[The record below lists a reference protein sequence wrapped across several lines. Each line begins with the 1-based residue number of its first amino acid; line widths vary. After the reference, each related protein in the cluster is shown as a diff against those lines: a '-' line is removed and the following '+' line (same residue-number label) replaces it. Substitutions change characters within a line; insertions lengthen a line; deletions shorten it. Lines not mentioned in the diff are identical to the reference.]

1 MAQAKKQIQVTA
13 QWLGRRRFE
22 SKGPSGYPLVMDSN
36 TENGGDGSGNSPLE
50 LVIMGLIGCMGIGV
64 TKLLEK
70 MRQSLEALEI
80 TADGIRADEIPHG
93 VTEVHL
99 TFNAKGEVAASRIWQ
114 AIKLEVDQYCPVV
127 ASLKA
132 TIIPHVVL
140 NGVETAQP
148 ADSSE
153 SDPS

>member
-1 MAQAKKQIQVTA
+1 MAQAKNQIQVTA

-22 SKGPSGYPLVMDSN
+22 AKGPSGYPLVMDSN
-36 TENGGDGSGNSPLE
+36 AENGGDGSGNSPLE

-70 MRQSLEALEI
+70 MRQSLESLEI
-80 TADGIRADEIPHG
+80 TADGIRAGEIPHG

-99 TFNAKGEVAASRIWQ
+99 TFDAKGEVAASRIWQ
-114 AIKLEVDQYCPVV
+114 AIKLEAEQYCPVA

-132 TIIPHVVL
+132 AIIPHLVL
-140 NGVETAQP
+140 NGVETAPP
-148 ADSSE
+148 AE
-153 SDPS
+153 VPEPE